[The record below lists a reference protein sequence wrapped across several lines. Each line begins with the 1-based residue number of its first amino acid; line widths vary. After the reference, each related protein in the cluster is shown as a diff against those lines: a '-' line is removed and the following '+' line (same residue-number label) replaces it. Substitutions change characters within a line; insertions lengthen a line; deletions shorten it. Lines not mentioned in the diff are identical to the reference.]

1 MVRKIVAILSVSIFL
16 ATITLLWIRGMEAPT
31 PILKVNPP
39 EVLYDSLTIGQ
50 RFSIYIDVANVSNL
64 KSFELKVGFV
74 TPMLDVVEVAV
85 LMEEN
90 LPFPNWEVN
99 DAAGVI
105 WMNVTYEGGAIS
117 TVEPAALARITFKV
131 MDYGQSPL
139 HLFDT
144 RLEDSSGSLIPHSV
158 SDGMVSVRLPI
169 DTIVPSTTETYVGRV
184 VDVTVVVK
192 NFGIRTVNFTVKVYY
207 DDTLF
212 GIFDVINLAPQASA
226 NITFTW
232 DTHGIS
238 PSHSYTLKARATAL
252 PYEVSTNHNVV
263 TDGSVKIK
271 IVGDVN
277 NDDVV
282 DINDLIAWDQAYG
295 STPGA
300 PNWNPQADING
311 DGIVNKEDG
320 ILIIQNYRKGA

>member
-16 ATITLLWIRGMEAPT
+16 ATITLLSIRGTEAPIPT
-31 PILKVNPP
+31 LKVNPP
-39 EVLYDSLTIGQ
+39 EVLYDSLTIGH

-85 LMEEN
+85 LMEEK

-99 DAAGVI
+99 DTAGVV
-105 WMNVTYEGGAIS
+105 WMNVTYEGGAIG

-144 RLEDSSGSLIPHSV
+144 RLEDSSGNLIPHSI
-158 SDGMVSVRLPI
+158 SDGIVSVRLPI

-192 NFGIRTVNFTVKVYY
+192 NFGIDTVNFTVKVYY

-212 GIFDVINLAPQASA
+212 GTFDVINLAPQTSA

-238 PSHSYTLKARATAL
+238 PGHSYTLKARATAL
-252 PYEVSTNHNVV
+252 PYEVSTNYNAV

-300 PNWNPQADING
+300 PNWNLQADING

-320 ILIIQNYRKGA
+320 ILIIQNYRKN